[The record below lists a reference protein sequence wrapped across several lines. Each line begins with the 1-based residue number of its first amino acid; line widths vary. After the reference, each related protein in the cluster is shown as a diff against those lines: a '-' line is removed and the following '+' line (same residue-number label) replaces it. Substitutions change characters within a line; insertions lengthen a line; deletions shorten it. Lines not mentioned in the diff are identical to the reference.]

1 MAYVCLFYINVFVF
15 SESEIG
21 ELETNGQLD
30 EVCALLTAIVKTE
43 GARMG
48 RQIRPGSFYSM
59 VYSPGGIIFT
69 RSPALLLAERLPNE
83 YIMQSFKK
91 S

>member
-48 RQIRPGSFYSM
+48 RSGQAASTAW
-59 VYSPGGIIFT
+59 FT
-69 RSPALLLAERLPNE
+69 ALEV
-83 YIMQSFKK
+83 
-91 S
+91 